1 MFEHKGTMAADPTI
15 GRGPDWR
22 VTDYQ
27 NNHRRSF
34 TPKPTLHQRALTE
47 DVRRPHLL
55 QKRSRS
61 NTSIASLTPLTPRE
75 GSSLSPAISIDRS
88 TSNSSSDRRSV
99 SGSIHARNSSTD
111 SFGKTLMA
119 KGSRLLRRQ
128 NSKQELTSLHTLD
141 WLSAVDGPGH
151 VQEMSARPGSRQSR
165 IQSRVEEGSPRY
177 NISEPF
183 NFQHLTHT
191 TPNHVKKIEETNSND
206 LVSEFS
212 AIRAA
217 QAPRRELQGIKTVEI
232 QKGGFYYE
240 ASGSET
246 SSPPQ
251 TGYGPSPPRSP
262 HRSHEQGIANL
273 HDVPSP
279 IRSFH
284 HPSRSIESFS
294 QPSPRRR
301 SQLASG
307 TASPTSPPPRSSSRN
322 ATAPDF
328 FTFRQLSPTH
338 PSFEPRIHE
347 PLSQPLVYPSAT
359 WNQGDYDPSLPHAVT
374 TPDDSAHSLRPLP
387 FSMIKTELSGV
398 PEEDETA
405 EGRRSSIVTLARS
418 TTPTLRHAKS
428 FPSSRMSPQRWS
440 GTLPPPCEDNKEPRP
455 RHSTMSFGLEPS
467 KREEHTEDIPE
478 RPQGPRRVSG
488 RMDDSWEEVIDYCY
502 EHEAEA
508 DCNFEWTHVSPRHD
522 LNSGPTVSVESAV
535 DGVAT
540 AAAGPSFTLPGES
553 FAPPNPTLMTSLPD
567 LEPPSAISTESSF
580 SSIREAVTPSYQVG
594 PEFSTNSSKNSKPWT
609 QSSNAV
615 PLVVPSEESPRGT
628 PQDDLYNQILSSE
641 FQLDNHFPW
650 IFDRVAGSTISNS
663 PRSSRSQ
670 ISKSSSQES
679 FRHSQALS
687 IAQQRRQRNASDGS
701 LPELVSSKTSR
712 ERVDSIVEKLTEH
725 VSTMDTADLPVVPVP
740 AAMATSEQ
748 RRRNSKLAKEVAL
761 KSIISRALTEEDV
774 PEVPLPLHPAFR
786 QRLDADSSPIPV
798 DVSVPLP
805 PMLPQGPVRRRI
817 RSTSSTSSL
826 NSPRHSRASYSL
838 FPINNMK

>member
-1 MFEHKGTMAADPTI
+1 MCKRCLPGPVPDRVAYSQELKVGTL
-15 GRGPDWR
+15 GGYGL
-22 VTDYQ
+22 V
-27 NNHRRSF
+27 
-34 TPKPTLHQRALTE
+34 
-47 DVRRPHLL
+47 V
-55 QKRSRS
+55 
-61 NTSIASLTPLTPRE
+61 SLTRE
-75 GSSLSPAISIDRS
+75 A
-88 TSNSSSDRRSV
+88 
-99 SGSIHARNSSTD
+99 
-111 SFGKTLMA
+111 
-119 KGSRLLRRQ
+119 
-128 NSKQELTSLHTLD
+128 
-141 WLSAVDGPGH
+141 
-151 VQEMSARPGSRQSR
+151 
-165 IQSRVEEGSPRY
+165 EGSPRY

-217 QAPRRELQGIKTVEI
+217 QAPRRELQGIKTMEI

-251 TGYGPSPPRSP
+251 TGYGPSPPRSRD
-262 HRSHEQGIANL
+262 RSYDHPIASL

-279 IRSFH
+279 TRSFH

-294 QPSPRRR
+294 QPSPGRR
-301 SQLASG
+301 SQVASG
-307 TASPTSPPPRSSSRN
+307 TASPISPPPRSSSRN
-322 ATAPDF
+322 ASAPDF
-328 FTFRQLSPTH
+328 FTFRQESPTYS
-338 PSFEPRIHE
+338 SFEPRVYE

-359 WNQGDYDPSLPHAVT
+359 WNQDDYDPSLPHAVT

-398 PEEDETA
+398 PEEDETS
-405 EGRRSSIVTLARS
+405 EGRRSSIATLARS

-455 RHSTMSFGLEPS
+455 RHSTMSFGMEPS

-478 RPQGPRRVSG
+478 RPQGPRRVSA

-508 DCNFEWTHVSPRHD
+508 DCNFEWSHVSPRQD
-522 LNSGPTVSVESAV
+522 LNSGPTMSIEGAV

-540 AAAGPSFTLPGES
+540 AAAGPSFTLPRES
-553 FAPPNPTLMTSLPD
+553 FAPPNPTLMVHSRSSSNYSQSSQPALLPLQTSLPD

-580 SSIREAVTPSYQVG
+580 SSIREAVTPSYRMG
-594 PEFSTNSSKNSKPWT
+594 PEFSTNSSKDSKPWT

-701 LPELVSSKTSR
+701 LPELVSSKSSR

-725 VSTMDTADLPVVPVP
+725 VSTLDTADLPVVPVP
-740 AAMATSEQ
+740 AAMASTEQ

-786 QRLDADSSPIPV
+786 QRLDTDSSPIPV

-805 PMLPQGPVRRRI
+805 PMLLQGPVKRRM
-817 RSTSSTSSL
+817 RSTSSASSL

>member
-1 MFEHKGTMAADPTI
+1 MCRKCLPGPVQDRVAYSQELKVGTLD
-15 GRGPDWR
+15 GYGL
-22 VTDYQ
+22 V
-27 NNHRRSF
+27 
-34 TPKPTLHQRALTE
+34 
-47 DVRRPHLL
+47 V
-55 QKRSRS
+55 
-61 NTSIASLTPLTPRE
+61 SLTRE
-75 GSSLSPAISIDRS
+75 A
-88 TSNSSSDRRSV
+88 
-99 SGSIHARNSSTD
+99 
-111 SFGKTLMA
+111 
-119 KGSRLLRRQ
+119 
-128 NSKQELTSLHTLD
+128 
-141 WLSAVDGPGH
+141 
-151 VQEMSARPGSRQSR
+151 
-165 IQSRVEEGSPRY
+165 EGSPRY
-177 NISEPF
+177 NISHPF

-217 QAPRRELQGIKTVEI
+217 QAPRRELQGIKTTEI

-246 SSPPQ
+246 SSPPR

-262 HRSHEQGIANL
+262 DRYYDQGTASL
-273 HDVPSP
+273 HNVPSP
-279 IRSFH
+279 TRSFH
-284 HPSRSIESFS
+284 HPSRSIENFS

-301 SQLASG
+301 SQPASG

-322 ATAPDF
+322 AMAPDF
-328 FTFRQLSPTH
+328 FTFHQESPTH
-338 PSFEPRIHE
+338 PSFESRVHE
-347 PLSQPLVYPSAT
+347 PLSQPLGYPSAT
-359 WNQGDYDPSLPHAVT
+359 WNQCEYDPSLPHAVT

-398 PEEDETA
+398 PEEDETS
-405 EGRRSSIVTLARS
+405 EGKRSSIVTLARS

-440 GTLPPPCEDNKEPRP
+440 GTLPLPCEDNKEPRP
-455 RHSTMSFGLEPS
+455 RHSTMSFGLEPT
-467 KREEHTEDIPE
+467 KTEEHIEDIPE
-478 RPQGPRRVSG
+478 RPQGQRRVSA

-508 DCNFEWTHVSPRHD
+508 DCNFEWAYVSPRRD
-522 LNSGPTVSVESAV
+522 RNSGPAISVESAV
-535 DGVAT
+535 DGVTT
-540 AAAGPSFTLPGES
+540 AAAGPSSTLPGES
-553 FAPPNPTLMTSLPD
+553 FAPLNRALMVHSRSSSNYSQSSQPALLPLQTSLPD

-580 SSIREAVTPSYQVG
+580 SSIQEAVTPSYPMG
-594 PEFSTNSSKNSKPWT
+594 PDLSANQPKDSKPWT
-609 QSSNAV
+609 EPSNAV
-615 PLVVPSEESPRGT
+615 PLVVPSEESPHGNL
-628 PQDDLYNQILSSE
+628 QDDLYNQILSSE

-712 ERVDSIVEKLTEH
+712 ERVDSIVDKLTEH
-725 VSTMDTADLPVVPVP
+725 GSTLDTADVPVVPVP

-805 PMLPQGPVRRRI
+805 PMLPQAPVRRRM

-826 NSPRHSRASYSL
+826 NSPRHSRTSYSL

>member
-1 MFEHKGTMAADPTI
+1 MCKRCPPDQVQDRVAYSQDLKVGTLNGFGLI
-15 GRGPDWR
+15 
-22 VTDYQ
+22 
-27 NNHRRSF
+27 
-34 TPKPTLHQRALTE
+34 L
-47 DVRRPHLL
+47 
-55 QKRSRS
+55 
-61 NTSIASLTPLTPRE
+61 SLTRE
-75 GSSLSPAISIDRS
+75 A
-88 TSNSSSDRRSV
+88 
-99 SGSIHARNSSTD
+99 
-111 SFGKTLMA
+111 
-119 KGSRLLRRQ
+119 
-128 NSKQELTSLHTLD
+128 
-141 WLSAVDGPGH
+141 
-151 VQEMSARPGSRQSR
+151 
-165 IQSRVEEGSPRY
+165 EGSPRY
-177 NISEPF
+177 NISQPF

-191 TPNHVKKIEETNSND
+191 TPNHVKKIEETDSND

-217 QAPRRELQGIKTVEI
+217 QAPRRELQGIKTMEI

-246 SSPPQ
+246 SSPPH
-251 TGYGPSPPRSP
+251 TGYRPSPPRSP
-262 HRSHEQGIANL
+262 NRSHDQGIASL

-279 IRSFH
+279 TRSFH

-294 QPSPRRR
+294 QPSPRGR

-307 TASPTSPPPRSSSRN
+307 TVSPNSPPLRASSRN

-328 FTFRQLSPTH
+328 FTFHQESPTY
-338 PSFEPRIHE
+338 PSFEPRIYE
-347 PLSQPLVYPSAT
+347 PLSQPLAYPSAA

-374 TPDDSAHSLRPLP
+374 TPDDSAHSPRPLP

-398 PEEDETA
+398 PEEDETS

-440 GTLPPPCEDNKEPRP
+440 GALPSPCEDNKEPRP
-455 RHSTMSFGLEPS
+455 RHSTMSFGLEPTN
-467 KREEHTEDIPE
+467 REEHTEDIPE
-478 RPQGPRRVSG
+478 RPQVPRRISA

-508 DCNFEWTHVSPRHD
+508 DCNFEWTHVSPRRD
-522 LNSGPTVSVESAV
+522 RNSGPTRSTENVV
-535 DGVAT
+535 DGVSTAT
-540 AAAGPSFTLPGES
+540 AGSSFTFPRES
-553 FAPPNPTLMTSLPD
+553 FPPPDPNLMVHSRSSSNYSQSSQPALLPLQTSLPD

-580 SSIREAVTPSYQVG
+580 SSIREAVTPSYQMG
-594 PEFSTNSSKNSKPWT
+594 PEFPTNNSKSSKPWT

-628 PQDDLYNQILSSE
+628 LQDDLYNQILNGD

-701 LPELVSSKTSR
+701 LPELIPGKTSR

-725 VSTMDTADLPVVPVP
+725 VSHLDTADVPVVPVP

-805 PMLPQGPVRRRI
+805 PVLPQASVRRRM
-817 RSTSSTSSL
+817 RSISSTSSL

>member
-1 MFEHKGTMAADPTI
+1 MCKRCLPGPVQDRVAYSPELKVGTLD
-15 GRGPDWR
+15 
-22 VTDYQ
+22 DYG
-27 NNHRRSF
+27 
-34 TPKPTLHQRALTE
+34 LG
-47 DVRRPHLL
+47 V
-55 QKRSRS
+55 
-61 NTSIASLTPLTPRE
+61 SLTRE
-75 GSSLSPAISIDRS
+75 AD
-88 TSNSSSDRRSV
+88 
-99 SGSIHARNSSTD
+99 
-111 SFGKTLMA
+111 
-119 KGSRLLRRQ
+119 
-128 NSKQELTSLHTLD
+128 
-141 WLSAVDGPGH
+141 
-151 VQEMSARPGSRQSR
+151 
-165 IQSRVEEGSPRY
+165 GSPRY

-191 TPNHVKKIEETNSND
+191 TPNHVKRIEETNSND

-217 QAPRRELQGIKTVEI
+217 QAPRRELQGIKTMEI

-246 SSPPQ
+246 SSPPG

-262 HRSHEQGIANL
+262 DRSHDQGIVSL
-273 HDVPSP
+273 HNVPSP
-279 IRSFH
+279 TRSFH

-301 SQLASG
+301 SQPASG

-322 ATAPDF
+322 AMAPDF
-328 FTFRQLSPTH
+328 FTFHQESPTN

-347 PLSQPLVYPSAT
+347 PLSQPLGYLSAT

-398 PEEDETA
+398 PEEDETS

-418 TTPTLRHAKS
+418 PTPTLRHAKS

-440 GTLPPPCEDNKEPRP
+440 GTLPLPCEDDKEPRP
-455 RHSTMSFGLEPS
+455 KHSTMSFGLELAQT
-467 KREEHTEDIPE
+467 EEHTEDIPE
-478 RPQGPRRVSG
+478 RPQGPRRVSA

-508 DCNFEWTHVSPRHD
+508 DCNFEWAYVSPRPNR
-522 LNSGPTVSVESAV
+522 NSGPNVSVESAV

-540 AAAGPSFTLPGES
+540 AAGPSFTVPGES
-553 FAPPNPTLMTSLPD
+553 FTPVNHTLMVHSRSSSNYSQSSQPALLPLQTSLPD

-580 SSIREAVTPSYQVG
+580 SSIREAVTPSYPTG
-594 PEFSTNSSKNSKPWT
+594 PEFSINPSKNFKSWT
-609 QSSNAV
+609 EPSNAV

-628 PQDDLYNQILSSE
+628 LQDDLYNEILSGE
-641 FQLDNHFPW
+641 VHLDNHFPW

-679 FRHSQALS
+679 FRHSQAFS

-712 ERVDSIVEKLTEH
+712 ERVDSIVDKLTEH
-725 VSTMDTADLPVVPVP
+725 VSTLNTADVPLVPVP

-774 PEVPLPLHPAFR
+774 PEIPLPLHPAFR

-805 PMLPQGPVRRRI
+805 PMLPQAPVRRRM

>member
-1 MFEHKGTMAADPTI
+1 MDQFMCTRCLPGPVQDRVAYSQELKVGTLDDF
-15 GRGPDWR
+15 GL
-22 VTDYQ
+22 V
-27 NNHRRSF
+27 
-34 TPKPTLHQRALTE
+34 
-47 DVRRPHLL
+47 V
-55 QKRSRS
+55 
-61 NTSIASLTPLTPRE
+61 SLTRE
-75 GSSLSPAISIDRS
+75 
-88 TSNSSSDRRSV
+88 
-99 SGSIHARNSSTD
+99 
-111 SFGKTLMA
+111 
-119 KGSRLLRRQ
+119 
-128 NSKQELTSLHTLD
+128 
-141 WLSAVDGPGH
+141 
-151 VQEMSARPGSRQSR
+151 
-165 IQSRVEEGSPRY
+165 VERSPRY

-217 QAPRRELQGIKTVEI
+217 QAPRRELQGIKTMEI

-251 TGYGPSPPRSP
+251 TGYGLSPPRSP
-262 HRSHEQGIANL
+262 DRSHDQGIISL

-279 IRSFH
+279 TRSFH

-301 SQLASG
+301 SQIASG
-307 TASPTSPPPRSSSRN
+307 TASPTSPPPRSSSR
-322 ATAPDF
+322 TAMVPDF
-328 FTFRQLSPTH
+328 FTFHQESPTH

-347 PLSQPLVYPSAT
+347 PLSQPLGYPPAT

-398 PEEDETA
+398 PEEDETS
-405 EGRRSSIVTLARS
+405 EERRSSIVTLARS

-440 GTLPPPCEDNKEPRP
+440 GALPPPCEDNKEHRP
-455 RHSTMSFGLEPS
+455 RHSTMSFGLES
-467 KREEHTEDIPE
+467 TKREEHTEDIPE
-478 RPQGPRRVSG
+478 RPQGPRRVSA
-488 RMDDSWEEVIDYCY
+488 RMDDSWEAVIDYCY

-508 DCNFEWTHVSPRHD
+508 DCNFEWAYVSPQRD
-522 LNSGPTVSVESAV
+522 QNSGPAISIESAV

-540 AAAGPSFTLPGES
+540 AATGPSFALPGES
-553 FAPPNPTLMTSLPD
+553 FAPPNRTLMVHSRSSSNYSQSSQPALLPLQTSLPD

-580 SSIREAVTPSYQVG
+580 SSIREANTPSYSMG
-594 PEFSTNSSKNSKPWT
+594 PEFSANPSKNSKPWT
-609 QSSNAV
+609 EPSNAV
-615 PLVVPSEESPRGT
+615 PLVVPSEESPHGT
-628 PQDDLYNQILSSE
+628 LQDDLYNQILTGD

-725 VSTMDTADLPVVPVP
+725 VSTLDTADVPLVPVP

-805 PMLPQGPVRRRI
+805 PMLPQAPVRRRM

-826 NSPRHSRASYSL
+826 NSPRHSRASYTL